1 MTLKKSIL
9 FSVLLL
15 LCLKMSAQNDTI
27 ALEEVLVT
35 DTQLRDFSGSQSVL
49 KLTDSVISRNGA
61 SLTSLLQYNSVI
73 YFKENGLGMVSSPSF
88 RGTTAQ
94 QTAVVWNGININS
107 QLNGQTDFNTLNAGD
122 FNMVTVKAGG
132 GSVAYGSS
140 AIGGSIH
147 LDNNLAFNRKFV
159 NSVRSSYGSYNTL
172 GLQYNIRGGTKKF
185 SADASLS
192 RNSSDND
199 YAFPGTDLK
208 NDNGQYYNTSANIGL
223 AYKITDNDII
233 SLYSYVFEGERH
245 FSRTIVAP
253 SRSKYRDLNT
263 RNLLEWTAYR
273 GSFTSRL
280 RAAYLYEK
288 YKYYEN
294 FATDIFTFGRVG
306 TFTGRYDLAYE
317 AGSGIK
323 LNAVFD
329 YTQNKGVGSDII
341 NKKRQIGAASV
352 LMSHKVTDK
361 FGYEVGMRRE
371 VTDAYSSPFLF
382 SAGANVEVTS
392 FYTLKFNA
400 SRNFRIPTFND
411 LYWQGSGNPDL
422 DPETSCQAEIGN
434 VLRYKGATLTIT
446 GYYIQ
451 LRDMLRW
458 IPSDDGIWRPENL
471 DKARSYGLE
480 SSFNWETKIGGGQ
493 LQLAGT
499 YAYTV
504 SQKDGSSEQLIY
516 VPVHKATAS
525 VAYAIDNF
533 SAYYRHLFTGEVFY
547 TTDNL
552 SSIDPYNVSSVGI
565 EYSFGL
571 LKGLHLGVQA
581 NNIWNEEYQAVNVRP
596 MPGRNYNMYLNLK
609 F

>member
-1 MTLKKSIL
+1 MTLRKSTLIS
-9 FSVLLL
+9 FLLMM
-15 LCLKMSAQNDTI
+15 CLQIWAQNDTI
-27 ALEEVLVT
+27 ALNEVLVS

-49 KLTDSVISRNGA
+49 ELNDSITGLSGS
-61 SLTSLLQYNSVI
+61 SLTSLLQYNTVI

-122 FNMVTVKAGG
+122 FNSVTVKAGG

-147 LDNNLAFNRKFV
+147 LDNNLLFNRKLI

-172 GLQYNIRGGTKKF
+172 GLQYNISGGTEKF
-185 SADASLS
+185 SADASFS

-199 YAFPGTDLK
+199 YPFPGSDLK
-208 NDNGQYYNTSANIGL
+208 NDNGHYYNTSGNVGM
-223 AYKITDNDII
+223 AYRITPNDI
-233 SLYSYVFEGERH
+233 LRFYSYAFDGERH
-245 FSRTIVAP
+245 FSRTLAAP

-273 GSFTSRL
+273 GSITSRF

-294 FATDIFTFGRVG
+294 FATDIFTFGRVA
-306 TFTGRYDLAYE
+306 TLTGKYDLAYE
-317 AGSGIK
+317 TGSGIK
-323 LNAVFD
+323 LNAILE
-329 YTQNKGVGSDII
+329 YSQNKGDGSDIV
-341 NKKRQIGAASV
+341 NKKRQIGAASL

-361 FGYEVGMRRE
+361 VAYELGVRKE
-371 VTDAYSSPFLF
+371 ASDAYSSPFLF
-382 SAGANVEVTS
+382 SAGANVEVAP
-392 FYTLKFNA
+392 FYTVKFNA

-422 DPETSCQAEIGN
+422 NPETSLQAEIGN
-434 VLRYKGATLTIT
+434 VFRHKDAVLTIT

-471 DKARSYGLE
+471 DKAKSYGLE
-480 SSFNWETKIGGGQ
+480 SILNWEMKIGGGQ
-493 LQLAGT
+493 LQLAAT
-499 YAYTV
+499 YAYTI
-504 SQKDGSSEQLIY
+504 SQKDGSTTQLIY
-516 VPVHKATAS
+516 VPYHKATAS
-525 VAYAIDNF
+525 AAYAINDF
-533 SAYYRHLFTGEVFY
+533 SAFYRHLFTGEVFY

-552 SSIDPYNVSSVGI
+552 SSIDPYNVSSVGV

-571 LKGLHLGVQA
+571 WEGLHLGVQA
-581 NNIWNEEYQAVNVRP
+581 NNIWNEEYQTVNVRP